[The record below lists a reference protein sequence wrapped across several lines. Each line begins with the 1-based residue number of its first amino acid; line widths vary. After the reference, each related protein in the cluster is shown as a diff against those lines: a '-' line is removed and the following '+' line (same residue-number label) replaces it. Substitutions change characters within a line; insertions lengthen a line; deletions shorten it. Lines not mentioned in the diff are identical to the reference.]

1 MPFFFFFFLGGGGG
15 FRYCMSCDLEII
27 NRDALCCEDNPTKK
41 LFYIISHNATVLQLR
56 PFETDE
62 TKKCS
67 NF

>member
-1 MPFFFFFFLGGGGG
+1 MIVWGVGGGGGEG

-27 NRDALCCEDNPTKK
+27 NRDALHCEDNSTKQ
-41 LFYIISHNATVLQLR
+41 LCYIISHNATVLQLR

-62 TKKCS
+62 TKKRS